1 MPDSSGKHVS
11 VLTLALMTVASV
23 MSLRGLPMMA
33 AEGIS
38 MIFYILFATFV
49 FLLPAAR

>member
-33 AEGIS
+33 AEDIS